1 MDNQL
6 EVIIKESNLEP
17 SKAKYILDNFK
28 HYFELASEW
37 ENKARAIVV
46 TDEKQTTEME
56 MARVGRLFLRGK
68 RIDVENAR
76 KKLKEQCLR
85 EGKAIDGISNV
96 LKAVIVPIEEYLE
109 KQEKFVEIREAN
121 KQEALRI
128 AEEKRIEEERLA
140 KEKAGAEERERLKIE
155 NEKLR
160 AEAVEKEKKL
170 AEERKAQ
177 EEALKKQKDEADRL
191 AAEERKK
198 QQAILDAERAKA
210 EADRK
215 AIEEKN
221 RLEREERERKLS
233 EERKKEESERKIA
246 FEKSEAERKEKE
258 RLAELLKNQ
267 VECPNCHHKFQLKGE
282 TVLQ

>member
-17 SKAKYILDNFK
+17 TKARYILDNFQ

-37 ENKARAIVV
+37 EKKAKTIIV
-46 TDEKQTTEME
+46 TNEKQTTEME
-56 MARVGRLFLRGK
+56 MARVGRLFLRAK

-109 KQEKFVEIREAN
+109 KQERFVEIKEEQ
-121 KQEALRI
+121 KQLELKI
-128 AEEKRIEEERLA
+128 AEEKRIEDERIA
-140 KEKAGAEERERLKIE
+140 KEKADTEEKERLRLE
-155 NEKLR
+155 NEKLKSEV
-160 AEAVEKEKKL
+160 AEKEKKL
-170 AEERKAQ
+170 GEERKAQ
-177 EEALKKQKDEADRL
+177 EKALREQREEAEKVAI
-191 AAEERKK
+191 EERKK
-198 QQAILDAERAKA
+198 VEIAKKIAVELAQKEKETEQAKA
-210 EADRK
+210 E
-215 AIEEKN
+215 
-221 RLEREERERKLS
+221 L
-233 EERKKEESERKIA
+233 
-246 FEKSEAERKEKE
+246 ERKEKE